1 MLSDGHQVIEPEVA
15 YCFVCGTGRALPH
28 HPIDHC
34 SWAEW
39 SKQLVPLATYQGDMT
54 LLLAVPR
61 RVIASELPLLT

>member
-15 YCFVCGTGRALPH
+15 YCFVCAQGALCRIIPSITAAG
-28 HPIDHC
+28 PN
-34 SWAEW
+34 W